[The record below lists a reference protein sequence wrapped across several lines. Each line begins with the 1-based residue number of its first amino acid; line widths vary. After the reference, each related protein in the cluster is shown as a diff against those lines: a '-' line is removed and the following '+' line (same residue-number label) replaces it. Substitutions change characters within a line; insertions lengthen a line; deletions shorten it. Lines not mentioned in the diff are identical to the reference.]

1 MIEDKITYITESV
14 ARLSPENQD
23 RIIIAIEQLLGYE
36 HREHQGDDDK
46 MKDLFKKQPD
56 VY

>member
-1 MIEDKITYITESV
+1 MIEDKLTYITESV

-36 HREHQGDDDK
+36 YRNHQMDTGN
-46 MKDLFKKQPD
+46 MKEMFETQPD

>member
-1 MIEDKITYITESV
+1 MIEDKLTYITEKA

-36 HREHQGDDDK
+36 NNGDRENSKYLQNSFE
-46 MKDLFKKQPD
+46 MQPD